1 MKKCGQEET
10 IKLNVFGEE
19 KTFSK
24 KDVETA
30 MEDYLSKEAIMR
42 NKENVQLEK
51 PTEGKWFRVNPLK
64 IDQEFFKEPREDGS
78 QEKTRQII
86 LSAFRKLNSN
96 PDYYGIPFE
105 TMMPEKTWVL
115 KKIADMRDMAMDLG
129 ERTANLYEQSLEWAQ
144 RIINESWEAICNDS
158 DTAKCYRFVENS
170 DKSVLIV
177 GGCENSKPIAHPSDI
192 ANFGKYSAEIMN
204 TVPLV
209 VRHIVGNQK

>member
-1 MKKCGQEET
+1 MRECGQEEN
-10 IKLNVFGEE
+10 IKLNIFGEE
-19 KTFSK
+19 RTFPK
-24 KDVETA
+24 KEVETV
-30 MEDYLSKEAIMR
+30 MENYLSHER
-42 NKENVQLEK
+42 YEEQELLER
-51 PTEGKWFRVNPLK
+51 PTEGKWYRVNPLK
-64 IDQEFFKEPREDGS
+64 INQEFFQEQREDGN

-105 TMMPEKTWVL
+105 TMMPEKTWRI
-115 KKIADMRDMAMDLG
+115 KSISDMRSMALDLG
-129 ERTANLYEQSLEWAQ
+129 EGTASLYEQSLEWAQ

-158 DTAKCYRFVENS
+158 DTAKCYRFVEHS

-192 ANFGKYSAEIMN
+192 ANFGNYSSDIMN